1 MLEYL
6 PVLLSPRQ
14 QCLDHCVPQ
23 AMNTWHLV
31 CGGSPLQARD
41 QLLVSVCCALWA
53 MSIHQLAE
61 SKVAILPVLK
71 HGSRSL
77 LLVQVWNQF
86 QKANTCGQVQVTG
99 LVSMRGEGK
108 DEMHGLQLFS
118 MWTTPAMMDR

>member
-1 MLEYL
+1 
-6 PVLLSPRQ
+6 
-14 QCLDHCVPQ
+14 
-23 AMNTWHLV
+23 
-31 CGGSPLQARD
+31 
-41 QLLVSVCCALWA
+41 

-118 MWTTPAMMDR
+118 M